1 MASAQPTSSGTS
13 APAGGAGFPP
23 FQTHTFPGQIFWLTI
38 AFALLLTFV
47 WRVVV
52 PRIGGTI
59 AERKSR
65 IAAELAKAEQDRR
78 EADQAWTTYQNTLI
92 EARQHA
98 RTLIEENRS
107 QVRARAE
114 QAERSADT
122 EADEAVAKAE
132 ARLAE
137 MRAQARAQIRKAAQ
151 EAAAS
156 IVARLI
162 GETVSPEEAAAAVA
176 AGETIA

>member
-1 MASAQPTSSGTS
+1 MAAPASSGTT

-23 FQTHTFPGQIFWLTI
+23 FQTHTYPGQIFWLAI
-38 AFALLLTFV
+38 AFVLLLVFV
-47 WRVVV
+47 LRVVV

-59 AERKSR
+59 ADRKSR
-65 IAAELAKAEQDRR
+65 IADELARADQDRR
-78 EADQAWTTYQNTLI
+78 EADQAWTTYQNTLV

-98 RTLIEENRS
+98 RSLIEENRS
-107 QVRARAE
+107 QVRADVERAE
-114 QAERSADT
+114 KSADS
-122 EADEAVAKAE
+122 EADDAIAKAE

-137 MRAQARAQIRKAAQ
+137 LRAEARAQIRKAAQ
-151 EAAAS
+151 DAAAG

-176 AGETIA
+176 AGETAS

>member
-1 MASAQPTSSGTS
+1 MASAQSTSSGTS

-38 AFALLLTFV
+38 AFTLLLAFV

-92 EARQHA
+92 EARHHA

-107 QVRARAE
+107 QLRATAE

-122 EADEAVAKAE
+122 EADEAVAMAE

-137 MRAQARAQIRKAAQ
+137 MRAQARVQIRKAAQ

-156 IVARLI
+156 IVVRLI
-162 GETVSPEEAAAAVA
+162 GGTVSPEEAAAAVA